1 MDKTEKKNKH
11 FFVKIFFVVIMV
23 CGTIFYSA
31 SFPVTMKLLDGNIN
45 KLLKAAG
52 LKTEISIFEEFSEF
66 SERIINKTEFFVEI
80 IKENLEQKE
89 EKNKPVPVVLI
100 TCNAKFPSENE
111 KISSFFGKREDPFSK
126 KDDIHEGIDIP
137 AAFGSDIVASWPGKI
152 YKTGFDDIYGN
163 FVVIKHSKDFFT
175 KYCHLS
181 EISVT
186 EKSFV
191 NAGEKVGET
200 GSTGRSTGSHLHFEV
215 IVEGTKIDPMLCF
228 EL

>member
-1 MDKTEKKNKH
+1 MEQIKRKKRYC
-11 FFVKIFFVVIMV
+11 FIKIFFIFALIW
-23 CGTIFYSA
+23 GIIFYSA
-31 SFPVTMKLLDGNIN
+31 SFPVTMKLIDNNIN
-45 KLLKAAG
+45 RFLELTG
-52 LKTEISIFEEFSEF
+52 METRISVFENLSAFSEK
-66 SERIINKTEFFVEI
+66 IICKTDFFIEI
-80 IKENLEQKE
+80 IKENLEGYEDKI
-89 EKNKPVPVVLI
+89 KSVSAVLI
-100 TCNAKFPSENE
+100 TCNGEFPSESR
-111 KISSFFGKREDPFSK
+111 KISSEFGKREDPFSK

-152 YKTGFDDIYGN
+152 YKIGFDDIYGN
-163 FVVIKHSKDFFT
+163 FVVIKHSKEFFT

-186 EKSFV
+186 EESFV

-215 IVEGTKIDPMLCF
+215 IVEGIKIDPMLCF

>member
-11 FFVKIFFVVIMV
+11 FFVKIFFVVIIV
-23 CGTIFYSA
+23 CGTILYSA
-31 SFPVTMKLLDGNIN
+31 YFPTTMKLLDGNIN
-45 KLLKAAG
+45 KLLKSVG
-52 LKTEISIFEEFSEF
+52 METKISVFENFSEF

-80 IKENLEQKE
+80 IKGNLDQKE
-89 EKNKPVPVVLI
+89 EKNKPVPTVLI
-100 TCNAKFPSENE
+100 TCNAKFPLESR
-111 KISSFFGKREDPFSK
+111 KISSFFGKREDPFSHK
-126 KDDIHEGIDIP
+126 EDIHEGIDIA
-137 AAFGSDIVASWPGKI
+137 AAFGSKVASAWPGTVC
-152 YKTGFDDIYGN
+152 KTGFDDIYGN

-175 KYCHLS
+175 RYCHLS
-181 EISVT
+181 EISVA
-186 EKSFV
+186 EESFV